1 MRERDEARGQIVIR
15 RVGGLEDQKTYLHPP
30 QFVIR
35 RVGGLEVQR
44 PDADGALPVIRRVG
58 GLEDTKKA
66 THTHVTLSAV

>member
-1 MRERDEARGQIVIR
+1 MFAQGP
-15 RVGGLEDQKTYLHPP
+15 GFLFT
-30 QFVIR
+30 VIR

>member
-1 MRERDEARGQIVIR
+1 MADGEVIR
-15 RVGGLEDQKTYLHPP
+15 RVGGLEEAHRSRTCRTG
-30 QFVIR
+30 VIR